1 MFSRGDS
8 LKLWD
13 LYYIM
18 DEKLEEWLALQ
29 GQTAFLGKVG
39 AVFIIP
45 SDFHLDSLQS
55 PPDHSISSAI

>member
-18 DEKLEEWLALQ
+18 DEKLVEWLALQ
-29 GQTAFLGKVG
+29 GQAVFLGKVG

-45 SDFHLDSLQS
+45 SGFHLDSLQS
-55 PPDHSISSAI
+55 PPGHSISSAI